1 VIRKTLKIVGAVLF
15 AIFALASISEAAP
28 NKAVRHR
35 SRHSSRVSVGG
46 SRTARKRTSTQAR
59 GRKGRGPSSA
69 TSSKAR
75 RKTTKPR

>member
-1 VIRKTLKIVGAVLF
+1 MIRKTLKIVGAVLF

-35 SRHSSRVSVGG
+35 PRHSSRVSVGG
-46 SRTARKRTSTQAR
+46 SRTRKRTSIQAR

-69 TSSKAR
+69 TLSRAR